1 MSKKTHFE
9 SIEAAK
15 AYVEEHSELKELIHT
30 FIRMCEHPK
39 AMCKIQIG
47 TYKAKD
53 NSFNSKLT
61 SNVRFAT
68 TLFSFYEGETQII
81 IRNHTENI
89 CLFNVTAIGE
99 ILYQHSFSVPKPL
112 NYTKEVYVFPYRGD
126 DYRLEI
132 TFESN

>member
-9 SIEAAK
+9 AIEKAK
-15 AYVEEHSELKELIHT
+15 IYAEEHPELKELIHS

-47 TYKAKD
+47 TYNSKD
-53 NSFNSKLT
+53 KSFSAKLT
-61 SNVRFAT
+61 SNVRFAN
-68 TLFSFYEGETQII
+68 TLFSFYEGEPQII
-81 IRNHTENI
+81 IRNHTEKI
-89 CLFNVTAIGE
+89 CLFNVTAIGKM
-99 ILYQHSFSVPKPL
+99 LYQHSYSVPNPL
-112 NYTKEVYVFPYRGD
+112 NYMKEIYVFPYRGD